1 MLIPKQL
8 MDEPP
13 PPSAYVDQFMAD
25 LALIP
30 EALVAKLAE
39 GIPED
44 EVVLPIEKI
53 RTHITANP
61 TRIPQ
66 LFALVVREMPYYQ
79 VLRHFEWME
88 RKELF
93 RKYGAK
99 LIEALGPA
107 RACLGFMAIAVLET
121 GDKAPFA
128 AIPRLKADV
137 KMDVSPPPDVQK
149 VAELDE
155 ELSKKLVPMESLGK
169 GDLAQALAAAE
180 KRAVKAEKELK
191 DAQQGWLKREKRLL
205 GDAERAKKNEAEKAM
220 GESGKAS
227 QAIVDTL
234 RRDLEQAKN
243 SLTKA
248 ETELKA
254 VKSRIQEIEDC
265 GGATPE
271 SLQKIK
277 DSYAK
282 HAEEQIRHEVSEIVR
297 PWLVKLIE
305 AEAHQAELGRLEK
318 VTTELLE
325 KTKSAVLEQDILQ
338 RWELNRERAL
348 PALGRQLEEMDR
360 LMAMVLSPSPELV
373 RAHETLREE
382 VMKCRQA
389 LKPSEALG
397 GVTTAMMAGVR
408 SAPDDALPGLIS
420 AIEQLVDAKVID
432 GKEGDALRRFIAGEK
447 SLRSDKKNA
456 KTSTRQKLSSAIHAA
471 KPVDIFVDAYNF
483 MHTVHQHFQKLQM
496 ESKYHKGKFSFGPEA
511 RAHLAKLVSRIYPL
525 DEHARVLLFIDG
537 ANHENLSPYKG
548 VQFVVPTIKRT
559 GEGQADA
566 EIVHYIAHK
575 ARKEAFVVAVS
586 NDGQVQT
593 VANFHLS
600 PGEFARFLED
610 LG

>member
-1 MLIPKQL
+1 V
-8 MDEPP
+8 
-13 PPSAYVDQFMAD
+13 YVDQFMAD
-25 LALIP
+25 LALLP
-30 EALVAKLAE
+30 EGSVAKLAE

-66 LFALVVREMPYYQ
+66 LFAMVVREMPYYQ

-93 RKYGAK
+93 RKYGSK

-107 RACLGFMAIAVLET
+107 RACLGFMAIFVLET
-121 GDKAPFA
+121 GDKAPFT
-128 AIPRLKADV
+128 AIPRLPADMN
-137 KMDVSPPPDVQK
+137 MDVLQAPDMEK
-149 VAELDE
+149 VAELDA
-155 ELSKKLVPMESLGK
+155 ELSKQLVPMESLGK

-191 DAQQGWLKREKRLL
+191 DAQQGWLKREKRMAA
-205 GDAERAKKNEAEKAM
+205 DAERAKKNIADKAQ
-220 GESGKAS
+220 GDSGKAS
-227 QAIVDTL
+227 ETALESL
-234 RRDLEQAKN
+234 REELRASRELCDKL
-243 SLTKA
+243 KA
-248 ETELKA
+248 ELKA
-254 VKSRIQEIEDC
+254 AKEKLKEVEDC

-271 SLQKIK
+271 SLQAIK
-277 DSYAK
+277 DSYAR
-282 HAEEQIRHEVSEIVR
+282 HSAEQVQHEVSEIVR

-305 AEAHQAELGRLEK
+305 AEAEQDELERLDK

-325 KTKSAVLEQDILQ
+325 KTKAAVLEQDIIQ

-348 PALGRQLEEMDR
+348 PALGRQLEELDK
-360 LMAMVLSPSPELV
+360 LMAMVLSPSPELI
-373 RAHETLREE
+373 RAHAALREE

-389 LKPSEALG
+389 IKPSEALG

-408 SAPDDALPGLIS
+408 SAPDDALPGLIT
-420 AIEQLVDAKVID
+420 AIEKLVDAKVID
-432 GKEGDALRRFIAGEK
+432 GKEGDALRRFISGEK

-456 KTSTRQKLSSAIHAA
+456 KTSTRQKLSSAIHAD

-496 ESKYHKGKFSFGPEA
+496 ESKFNKGKFSFGPEA
-511 RAHLAKLVSRIYPL
+511 RAHLAKLVSRIYML
-525 DEHARVLLFIDG
+525 NEHSRVLLFIDG
-537 ANHENLSPYKG
+537 ANCEQIAPYKG
-548 VQFVVPTIKRT
+548 VKFVLPTIMRT

-566 EIVHYIAHK
+566 EIIHYLAHK
-575 ARKEAFVVAVS
+575 ARKEALVVVVS
-586 NDGQVQT
+586 NDVQVQT
-593 VANFHLS
+593 TANYHLS

>member
-1 MLIPKQL
+1 MLPPKQL
-8 MDEPP
+8 MAEPP
-13 PPSAYVDQFMAD
+13 PPSVYVDQFMAD
-25 LALIP
+25 LALLP
-30 EALVAKLAE
+30 EGSVAKLAE

-66 LFALVVREMPYYQ
+66 LFAMVVREMPYYQ

-93 RKYGAK
+93 RKYGSK

-107 RACLGFMAIAVLET
+107 RACLGFMAIFVLET
-121 GDKAPFA
+121 GDKAPFT
-128 AIPRLKADV
+128 AIPRLPADMN
-137 KMDVSPPPDVQK
+137 MDVLQAPDMEK
-149 VAELDE
+149 VAELDA
-155 ELSKKLVPMESLGK
+155 ELSKQLVPMESLGK

-191 DAQQGWLKREKRLL
+191 DAQQGWLKREKRMAA
-205 GDAERAKKNEAEKAM
+205 DAERAKKNIADKAQ
-220 GESGKAS
+220 GDSGKAS
-227 QAIVDTL
+227 ETALESL
-234 RRDLEQAKN
+234 REELRASRELCDKL
-243 SLTKA
+243 KA
-248 ETELKA
+248 ELKA
-254 VKSRIQEIEDC
+254 AKEKLKEVEDC

-271 SLQKIK
+271 SLQAIK
-277 DSYAK
+277 DSYAR
-282 HAEEQIRHEVSEIVR
+282 HSAEQVQHEVSEIVR

-305 AEAHQAELGRLEK
+305 AEAEQDELERLDK

-325 KTKSAVLEQDILQ
+325 KTKAAVLEQDIIQ

-348 PALGRQLEEMDR
+348 PALGRQLEELDK
-360 LMAMVLSPSPELV
+360 LMAMVLSPSPELI
-373 RAHETLREE
+373 RAHAALREE

-389 LKPSEALG
+389 IKPSEALG

-408 SAPDDALPGLIS
+408 SAPDDALPGLIT
-420 AIEQLVDAKVID
+420 AIEKLVDAKVID
-432 GKEGDALRRFIAGEK
+432 GKEGDALRRFISGEK

-456 KTSTRQKLSSAIHAA
+456 KTSTRQKLSSAIHAD

-496 ESKYHKGKFSFGPEA
+496 ESKFNKGKFSFGPEA
-511 RAHLAKLVSRIYPL
+511 RAHLAKLVSRIYML
-525 DEHARVLLFIDG
+525 NEHSRVLLFIDG
-537 ANHENLSPYKG
+537 ANCEQIAPYKG
-548 VQFVVPTIKRT
+548 VKFVLPTIMRT

-566 EIVHYIAHK
+566 EIIHYLAHK
-575 ARKEAFVVAVS
+575 ARKEALVVVVS
-586 NDGQVQT
+586 NDVQVQT
-593 VANFHLS
+593 TANYHLS

>member
-1 MLIPKQL
+1 MLPPKQL
-8 MDEPP
+8 MAEPP
-13 PPSAYVDQFMAD
+13 PPSVYVDQFMAD
-25 LALIP
+25 LALLP
-30 EALVAKLAE
+30 EGSVAKLAE

-66 LFALVVREMPYYQ
+66 LFAMVVREMPYYQ

-93 RKYGAK
+93 RKYGSK

-107 RACLGFMAIAVLET
+107 RACLGFMAIFVLET
-121 GDKAPFA
+121 GDKAPFT
-128 AIPRLKADV
+128 AIPRLPADM
-137 KMDVSPPPDVQK
+137 KMDVLQAPDMEK
-149 VAELDE
+149 VAELDA
-155 ELSKKLVPMESLGK
+155 ELSKQLVPMESLGK

-191 DAQQGWLKREKRLL
+191 DAQQGWLKREKRMAA
-205 GDAERAKKNEAEKAM
+205 DAERAKKNIADKAQ

-227 QAIVDTL
+227 GAAIESLKEEL
-234 RRDLEQAKN
+234 RASKELCDKLK
-243 SLTKA
+243 S
-248 ETELKA
+248 ELKA
-254 VKSRIQEIEDC
+254 AKDKLKEVEDC

-271 SLQKIK
+271 SLQAIK
-277 DSYAK
+277 DSFAR
-282 HAEEQIRHEVSEIVR
+282 HAAEQVQHEVSEIVR

-305 AEAHQAELGRLEK
+305 AEAEQAELERLDK

-348 PALGRQLEEMDR
+348 PALGRQLEELDK
-360 LMAMVLSPSPELV
+360 LMAMVLSPSPELI
-373 RAHETLREE
+373 RAHAALREE

-389 LKPSEALG
+389 IKPSEALG

-408 SAPDDALPGLIS
+408 SAPDDALPGLIT
-420 AIEQLVDAKVID
+420 AIEKLVDAKVID
-432 GKEGDALRRFIAGEK
+432 GKEGDALRRFISGEK

-456 KTSTRQKLSSAIHAA
+456 KTSTRQKLSSAIHAD
-471 KPVDIFVDAYNF
+471 KPVDIFIDAYNF

-496 ESKYHKGKFSFGPEA
+496 ESKYNKGKFSFGPEA
-511 RAHLAKLVSRIYPL
+511 RAHLAKLVSRIYML
-525 DEHARVLLFIDG
+525 NEHSRVLLFIDG
-537 ANHENLSPYKG
+537 ANCEQIAPYKG
-548 VQFVVPTIKRT
+548 VKFVLPTIMRT

-566 EIVHYIAHK
+566 EIIHYLAHK
-575 ARKEAFVVAVS
+575 ARKEALVVVVS
-586 NDGQVQT
+586 NDVQVQT
-593 VANFHLS
+593 TANYHLS

>member
-1 MLIPKQL
+1 V
-8 MDEPP
+8 
-13 PPSAYVDQFMAD
+13 YVDQFMAD
-25 LALIP
+25 LALLP
-30 EALVAKLAE
+30 EGSVAKLAE

-66 LFALVVREMPYYQ
+66 LFAMVVREMPYYQ

-93 RKYGAK
+93 RKYGSK

-107 RACLGFMAIAVLET
+107 RACLGFMAIFVLET
-121 GDKAPFA
+121 GDKAPFT
-128 AIPRLKADV
+128 AIPRLPADM
-137 KMDVSPPPDVQK
+137 KMDVLQAPDMEK
-149 VAELDE
+149 VAELDA
-155 ELSKKLVPMESLGK
+155 ELSKQLVPMESLGK
-169 GDLAQALAAAE
+169 GDLAQALAGAE

-191 DAQQGWLKREKRLL
+191 DAQQGWLKREKRMAA
-205 GDAERAKKNEAEKAM
+205 DAERAKKNIADKAQ
-220 GESGKAS
+220 GDSGKAS
-227 QAIVDTL
+227 ETALESL
-234 RRDLEQAKN
+234 REELRVSRELCDKL
-243 SLTKA
+243 KA
-248 ETELKA
+248 ELKA
-254 VKSRIQEIEDC
+254 AKEKLKEVEDC

-271 SLQKIK
+271 SLQAIK
-277 DSYAK
+277 DSFAR
-282 HAEEQIRHEVSEIVR
+282 HAAEQVQHEVSEIVR

-305 AEAHQAELGRLEK
+305 AEAEQAELERLDK

-348 PALGRQLEEMDR
+348 PALGRQLEELDK
-360 LMAMVLSPSPELV
+360 LMAMVLSPSPELI
-373 RAHETLREE
+373 RAHAALREE

-389 LKPSEALG
+389 IKPSEALG

-420 AIEQLVDAKVID
+420 AIEKLVDAKVID
-432 GKEGDALRRFIAGEK
+432 GKEGDALRRFISGEK

-456 KTSTRQKLSSAIHAA
+456 KTSTRQKLSSAIHAD

-496 ESKYHKGKFSFGPEA
+496 ESKYNKGKFSFGPEA
-511 RAHLAKLVSRIYPL
+511 RAHLAKLVSRIYML
-525 DEHARVLLFIDG
+525 NEHSRVLLFIDG
-537 ANHENLSPYKG
+537 ANCEQIAPYKG
-548 VQFVVPTIKRT
+548 VKFVLPTIMRT

-566 EIVHYIAHK
+566 EIIHYLAHK
-575 ARKEAFVVAVS
+575 ARKEALVVVVS
-586 NDGQVQT
+586 NDVQVQT
-593 VANFHLS
+593 TANYHLS

>member
-1 MLIPKQL
+1 MTEIVQQL
-8 MDEPP
+8 PTASTCLAQLAEDLSTLPEDSLKFMSEGMELDQSLPP
-13 PPSAYVDQFMAD
+13 VEAVKKHLTEHPARLPQFMGLLLRDISYGKVLEPFEIVEGDAYFKKH
-25 LALIP
+25 A
-30 EALVAKLAE
+30 EAVLKCLGRVRTYCCIAGLHYLRSGDRAAKGFYAPLE
-39 GIPED
+39 GE
-44 EVVLPIEKI
+44 
-53 RTHITANP
+53 
-61 TRIPQ
+61 
-66 LFALVVREMPYYQ
+66 
-79 VLRHFEWME
+79 
-88 RKELF
+88 
-93 RKYGAK
+93 
-99 LIEALGPA
+99 A
-107 RACLGFMAIAVLET
+107 RATDPLPDEKEVDMLSE
-121 GDKAPFA
+121 K
-128 AIPRLKADV
+128 LKA
-137 KMDVSPPPDVQK
+137 
-149 VAELDE
+149 ELVTVGSLLVRDE
-155 ELSKKLVPMESLGK
+155 TKATQA
-169 GDLAQALAAAE
+169 AQLRAA
-180 KRAVKAEKELK
+180 KSEKELK
-191 DAQQGWLKREKRLL
+191 DAQLKWAKVQERMN
-205 GDAERAKKNEAEKAM
+205 DAAARAKKKAAEEAVGAA
-220 GESGKAS
+220 GKAD
-227 QAIVDTL
+227 QARL
-234 RRDLEQAKN
+234 AE
-243 SLTKA
+243 LTKERDAALA
-248 ETELKA
+248 ELAKAKAELKTSKEKLRE
-254 VKSRIQEIEDC
+254 VEDC

-282 HAEEQIRHEVSEIVR
+282 HAEEQVRHEVSEIVR

-348 PALGRQLEEMDR
+348 PALGRQLEELDR

-420 AIEQLVDAKVID
+420 AIEKLVDAKVID

-496 ESKYHKGKFSFGPEA
+496 ESKFNKGKFSFGPEA

-525 DEHARVLLFIDG
+525 DANARVLLFLDG
-537 ANHENLSPYKG
+537 ANHEHLSPFNG
-548 VQFVVPTIKRT
+548 VKFILPTIKKS

-566 EIVHYIAHK
+566 EIVHYLAHK
-575 ARKEAFVVAVS
+575 ARKDAFVVSVS

-593 VANFHLS
+593 VSDFHLS

-610 LG
+610 LGE

>member
-1 MLIPKQL
+1 V
-8 MDEPP
+8 
-13 PPSAYVDQFMAD
+13 YVDQFMAD
-25 LALIP
+25 LALLP
-30 EALVAKLAE
+30 EGSVAKLAE

-66 LFALVVREMPYYQ
+66 LFAMVVREMPYYQ

-93 RKYGAK
+93 RKYGSK

-107 RACLGFMAIAVLET
+107 RACLGFMAIFVLET
-121 GDKAPFA
+121 GDKAPFT
-128 AIPRLKADV
+128 AIPRLPADM
-137 KMDVSPPPDVQK
+137 KMDVLQAPDMEK
-149 VAELDE
+149 VAELDA
-155 ELSKKLVPMESLGK
+155 ELSKQLVPMESLGK

-191 DAQQGWLKREKRLL
+191 DAQQGWLKREKRMAA
-205 GDAERAKKNEAEKAM
+205 DAERAKKNIADKAQ

-227 QAIVDTL
+227 GAAIESLKEEL
-234 RRDLEQAKN
+234 RASKELCDKLK
-243 SLTKA
+243 S
-248 ETELKA
+248 ELKA
-254 VKSRIQEIEDC
+254 AKDKLKEVEDC

-271 SLQKIK
+271 SLQAIK
-277 DSYAK
+277 DSFAR
-282 HAEEQIRHEVSEIVR
+282 HAAEQVQHEVSEIVR

-305 AEAHQAELGRLEK
+305 AEAEQAELERLDK

-348 PALGRQLEEMDR
+348 PALGRQLEELDK
-360 LMAMVLSPSPELV
+360 LMAMVLSPSPELI
-373 RAHETLREE
+373 RAHAALREE

-389 LKPSEALG
+389 IKPSEALG

-408 SAPDDALPGLIS
+408 SAPDDALPGLIT
-420 AIEQLVDAKVID
+420 AIEKLVDAKVID
-432 GKEGDALRRFIAGEK
+432 GKEGDALRRFISGEK

-456 KTSTRQKLSSAIHAA
+456 KTSTRQKLSSAIHAD
-471 KPVDIFVDAYNF
+471 KPVDIFIDAYNF

-496 ESKYHKGKFSFGPEA
+496 ESKYNKGKFSFGPEA
-511 RAHLAKLVSRIYPL
+511 RAHLAKLVSRIYML
-525 DEHARVLLFIDG
+525 NEHSRVLLFIDG
-537 ANHENLSPYKG
+537 ANCEQIAPYKG
-548 VQFVVPTIKRT
+548 VKFVLPTIMRT

-566 EIVHYIAHK
+566 EIIHYLAHK
-575 ARKEAFVVAVS
+575 ARKEALVVVVS
-586 NDGQVQT
+586 NDVQVQT
-593 VANFHLS
+593 TANYHLS

>member
-1 MLIPKQL
+1 MLPPKQL
-8 MDEPP
+8 MAEPP

-25 LALIP
+25 LALIS
-30 EALVAKLAE
+30 EESVAKLAD

-191 DAQQGWLKREKRLL
+191 DAQQGWLKREKRMAA
-205 GDAERAKKNEAEKAM
+205 DAERAKKNVAEKAQ
-220 GESGKAS
+220 GDSGKAS
-227 QAIVDTL
+227 EAAIESLKEEL
-234 RRDLEQAKN
+234 RVSREHCEKLK
-243 SLTKA
+243 
-248 ETELKA
+248 TELKA
-254 VKSRIQEIEDC
+254 SKERLQDVEDC

-277 DSYAK
+277 DSYAR

-305 AEAHQAELGRLEK
+305 AEAHQAELDRLEK

-348 PALGRQLEEMDR
+348 PALGRQLEELDR
-360 LMAMVLSPSPELV
+360 LMAMVLTPSPELV
-373 RAHETLREE
+373 RAHATLREE

-389 LKPSEALG
+389 LNPSEALG

-408 SAPDDALPGLIS
+408 SAPDEALPGLVS
-420 AIEQLVDAKVID
+420 AIEKLVDAKVID

-447 SLRSDKKNA
+447 SLRSDKKA
-456 KTSTRQKLSSAIHAA
+456 VKTSTRQKLSSALHAD

-511 RAHLAKLVSRIYPL
+511 RAHLAKLVSRIYML
-525 DEHARVLLFIDG
+525 NEHSRVLLFIDG
-537 ANHENLSPYKG
+537 ANCEQIAPHKG
-548 VQFVVPTIKRT
+548 VKFVLPTIKRT

-566 EIVHYIAHK
+566 EIIHYLAHM
-575 ARKEAFVVAVS
+575 ARKEALVVVAS
-586 NDGQVQT
+586 NDVQVQT
-593 VANFHLS
+593 TANYHLS
-600 PGEFARFLED
+600 CGEFARFLED

>member
-1 MLIPKQL
+1 MLPPKQL
-8 MDEPP
+8 MAEPP

-25 LALIP
+25 LTLIS
-30 EALVAKLAE
+30 EESVAKLAD

-93 RKYGAK
+93 RKYGSK

-107 RACLGFMAIAVLET
+107 RACLGFMSIFVLEM

-128 AIPRLKADV
+128 AIPRLPAET
-137 KMDVSPPPDVQK
+137 KMDVSQPPDMQK
-149 VAELDE
+149 VAELDA
-155 ELSKKLVPMESLGK
+155 ELSKQLVPMGSLGK
-169 GDLAQALAAAE
+169 GDLAQALSAAE

-191 DAQQGWLKREKRLL
+191 DAQVGWIKREKRLL

-234 RRDLEQAKN
+234 RLDLAQAQN

-254 VKSRIQEIEDC
+254 VKGRIQEIEDC

-271 SLQKIK
+271 SLRKIK
-277 DSYAK
+277 DSYAR
-282 HAEEQIRHEVSEIVR
+282 HAEEQIRHEVSELVR

-318 VTTELLE
+318 VSTELLE

-348 PALGRQLEEMDR
+348 PALGRQLEELDR

-373 RAHETLREE
+373 RAHATLREE

-389 LKPSEALG
+389 LNPSEALG
-397 GVTTAMMAGVR
+397 GVTAAMMAGVR
-408 SAPDDALPGLIS
+408 SAPDEALPGLVS
-420 AIEQLVDAKVID
+420 AIEKLVDAKVID

-447 SLRSDKKNA
+447 SLRSDKKA
-456 KTSTRQKLSSAIHAA
+456 VKTSTRQKLSSALHAD

-483 MHTVHQHFQKLQM
+483 MHTVYQHFQKLQM

-511 RAHLAKLVSRIYPL
+511 RAHLAKLVSRIYML
-525 DEHARVLLFIDG
+525 NEHSRVLLFIDG
-537 ANHENLSPYKG
+537 ANCEQIAPYKG
-548 VQFVVPTIKRT
+548 VKFVLPTIKRT

-566 EIVHYIAHK
+566 EIIHYLAHR
-575 ARKEAFVVAVS
+575 ARKEALVVVAS
-586 NDGQVQT
+586 NDVQVQT
-593 VANFHLS
+593 TANYHLS
-600 PGEFARFLED
+600 CGEFARFLED